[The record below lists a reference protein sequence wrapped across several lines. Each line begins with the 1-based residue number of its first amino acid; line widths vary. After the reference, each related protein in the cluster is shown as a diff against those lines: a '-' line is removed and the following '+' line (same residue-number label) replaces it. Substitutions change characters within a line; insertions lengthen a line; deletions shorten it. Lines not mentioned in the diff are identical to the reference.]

1 MMIDP
6 LSLLWV
12 RHVAFVYLKLS
23 SKAHGRGFVLS
34 KPRQF
39 VSSEANI
46 EVSSFSC
53 WSPSSL
59 ISPLCNKDTNMKMSS
74 HTTLWVSVHNTCKIL
89 PHSLEEGSI
98 RPHVFTPQ
106 LLSPDSLPCQ
116 PPEEQD
122 IFFSLTLIGVFCLEG
137 VHISSLKEIEKQ
149 MKQYNHPQSFKV
161 TEHSKQWITC
171 INKIV

>member
-89 PHSLEEGSI
+89 PHNLGRGSI

-106 LLSPDSLPCQ
+106 LLSPDSLLSQ
-116 PPEEQD
+116 PPEKQD
-122 IFFSLTLIGVFCLEG
+122 IFLSIKDLCVLFWREG
-137 VHISSLKEIEKQ
+137 VPGLLGPHIKIEGEWEADEAEESS
-149 MKQYNHPQSFKV
+149 
-161 TEHSKQWITC
+161 TEF
-171 INKIV
+171 